1 LNLNIIKLLYNKIT
15 LQILIPLINYIV
27 DFIFPKT
34 CIVTGNRLDEKNSND
49 YVEDEVMQSINEVT
63 SNELKE
69 MKSKVASDYAYTLYD
84 FTENS
89 PLQQIIHHF
98 KYRGMKKLGIYL
110 GELIGKEL
118 INNFYDTVKTF
129 DVIIPVPL
137 YKTKE
142 RERGYNQAEY
152 LCKGINN
159 QIQIEFIKDL
169 VERTRHTKS
178 QTKLSQSERIE
189 NVKDAFEIN
198 KNYKGKISGK
208 RIILVDD
215 VVTTGSTLN
224 EIIKELRTE
233 DVSQIFVVTAAMA
246 KK

>member
-1 LNLNIIKLLYNKIT
+1 MKL
-15 LQILIPLINYIV
+15 LINYIV

-34 CIVTGNRLDEKNSND
+34 CIVTGNRLDENNSNN
-49 YVEDEVMQSINEVT
+49 YVEDNAIQSINKVT
-63 SNELKE
+63 SEDLK
-69 MKSKVASDYAYTLYD
+69 KLRNRVASDYAFTLYD
-84 FTENS
+84 FKEDS
-89 PLQQIIHHF
+89 PIQQIIHHF

-110 GELIGKEL
+110 GEIIGKEL
-118 INNFYDTVKTF
+118 INDSNAIVKTF
-129 DVIIPVPL
+129 DIIIPVPL

-159 QIQIEFIKDL
+159 QLQKEFIKDI
-169 VERTRHTKS
+169 VKRTRHTKS
-178 QTKLSQSERIE
+178 QTKLSLSERIE

-198 KNYKGKISGK
+198 KKYKGKISGK

-215 VVTTGSTLN
+215 VITTGSTLN
-224 EIIKELRTE
+224 EVIKELITE
-233 DVSQIFVVTAAMA
+233 DVSQIFVITIAMA

>member
-1 LNLNIIKLLYNKIT
+1 M
-15 LQILIPLINYIV
+15 IPLINYIV
-27 DFIFPKT
+27 NFIFPKT
-34 CIVTGNRLDEKNSND
+34 CIVTGNRLEEKNSND
-49 YVEDEVMQSINEVT
+49 YVEDKVMQSISKVT
-63 SNELKE
+63 LDELKKL
-69 MKSKVASDYAYTLYD
+69 KSKVASDYVFTLYD
-84 FTENS
+84 FGEDS
-89 PLQQIIHHF
+89 PVQQIIHHF

-118 INNFYDTVKTF
+118 IINSYDTVKTF
-129 DVIIPVPL
+129 DVLIPVPL

-142 RERGYNQAEY
+142 RERGYNQAEF

-159 QIQIEFIKDL
+159 RLQIEYIKNL
-169 VERTRHTKS
+169 VKRTRHTKS

-198 KNYKGKISGK
+198 KNHKGKIPGK

-233 DVSQIFVVTAAMA
+233 EVSQIFVITAAMA
-246 KK
+246 RK

>member
-1 LNLNIIKLLYNKIT
+1 M
-15 LQILIPLINYIV
+15 IPLINYIV

-34 CIVTGNRLDEKNSND
+34 CIVTGNRLTDNNSNN
-49 YVEDEVMQSINEVT
+49 YVEDEVMQSIHKVT
-63 SNELKE
+63 SDELKE
-69 MKSKVASDYAYTLYD
+69 MMSKVKSDYAYTLYN
-84 FTENS
+84 FTEDS

-110 GELIGKEL
+110 GEIIGKEI
-118 INNFYDTVKTF
+118 INNTNDIVKTF
-129 DVIIPVPL
+129 DIIIPVPL
-137 YKTKE
+137 FKTKE

-159 QIQIEFIKDL
+159 ILQIEFIKDL
-169 VERTRHTKS
+169 VKRIRHTKS

-198 KNYKGKISGK
+198 KNYEGKISGK

-224 EIIKELRTE
+224 EIIKVLRKE
-233 DVSQIFVVTAAMA
+233 DVSQIFILTIAMA

>member
-1 LNLNIIKLLYNKIT
+1 M
-15 LQILIPLINYIV
+15 IPFINYIV

-34 CIVTGNRLDEKNSND
+34 CIVTGNRLTDDNSNN
-49 YVEDEVMQSINEVT
+49 YVEDEVMQSINKVT
-63 SNELKE
+63 SDELKE
-69 MKSKVASDYAYTLYD
+69 LRSRVKSKYAYTLYD
-84 FTENS
+84 FTEDS

-110 GELIGKEL
+110 GELIGIGL
-118 INNFYDTVKTF
+118 MNNFYEIIKTF
-129 DVIIPVPL
+129 DTIIPVPL
-137 YKTKE
+137 FKTKE

-152 LCKGINN
+152 LCNGINN
-159 QIQIEFIKDL
+159 ILQIEFIKDL
-169 VERTRHTKS
+169 VKRIRHTKS

-208 RIILVDD
+208 RFILVDD

-224 EIIKELRTE
+224 EIIKVLRTE
-233 DVSQIFVVTAAMA
+233 DVSQIFVITAAMA

>member
-1 LNLNIIKLLYNKIT
+1 
-15 LQILIPLINYIV
+15 LIPLINYIV

-34 CIVTGNRLDEKNSND
+34 CIVTGNRLDEKNSNN
-49 YVEDEVMQSINEVT
+49 YVEDKVMQSISKVT
-63 SNELKE
+63 LDELKKL
-69 MKSKVASDYAYTLYD
+69 KSKVASDYVFTLYD
-84 FTENS
+84 FDEDS
-89 PLQQIIHHF
+89 PIQQIIHHF

-118 INNFYDTVKTF
+118 IDNTNDTVKTF

-152 LCKGINN
+152 LCRGINN
-159 QIQIEFIKDL
+159 RLQIEYIKNL
-169 VERTRHTKS
+169 VKRTRHTKS

-233 DVSQIFVVTAAMA
+233 EVSQIFVITAAMA
-246 KK
+246 RK

>member
-1 LNLNIIKLLYNKIT
+1 M
-15 LQILIPLINYIV
+15 IPLINYIV
-27 DFIFPKT
+27 YFIFPKT
-34 CIVTGNRLDEKNSND
+34 CIVTGNRLDENNSNN
-49 YVEDEVMQSINEVT
+49 YVEDCVIQSINSVSSSDLKNLRNKVT
-63 SNELKE
+63 
-69 MKSKVASDYAYTLYD
+69 SDYAYTLYD
-84 FTENS
+84 FNDDS
-89 PLQQIIHHF
+89 PIQQIIHHF

-118 INNFYDTVKTF
+118 INNFYDTLKTF
-129 DVIIPVPL
+129 DTIIPVPL
-137 YKTKE
+137 FKTKE

-152 LCKGINN
+152 LCKGINS
-159 QIQIEFIKDL
+159 QLQIEFIKDL
-169 VERTRHTKS
+169 VKRTRHTKS

-198 KNYKGKISGK
+198 RNYKGKISGTS
-208 RIILVDD
+208 IILVDD

-233 DVSQIFVVTAAMA
+233 DVSQIFVITIAMA

>member
-1 LNLNIIKLLYNKIT
+1 MIS
-15 LQILIPLINYIV
+15 LINYIV

-34 CIVTGNRLDEKNSND
+34 CIVTGNRLTDDNSNN
-49 YVEDEVMQSINEVT
+49 YVVDELMQSIHKVT
-63 SNELKE
+63 SDELKE
-69 MKSKVASDYAYTLYD
+69 MMSKVKSDYAYTLYN
-84 FTENS
+84 FTEDS

-110 GELIGKEL
+110 GELIGNGL
-118 INNFYDTVKTF
+118 INNFSDTVKTF
-129 DVIIPVPL
+129 DTIIPVPL

-159 QIQIEFIKDL
+159 LLQIEFIKDL
-169 VERTRHTKS
+169 VKRTRHTKS
-178 QTKLSQSERIE
+178 QTKLSQLERIE

-208 RIILVDD
+208 KIILVDD

-224 EIIKELRTE
+224 EIIKVLRNE
-233 DVSQIFVVTAAMA
+233 DVSKIFVVTAAMA